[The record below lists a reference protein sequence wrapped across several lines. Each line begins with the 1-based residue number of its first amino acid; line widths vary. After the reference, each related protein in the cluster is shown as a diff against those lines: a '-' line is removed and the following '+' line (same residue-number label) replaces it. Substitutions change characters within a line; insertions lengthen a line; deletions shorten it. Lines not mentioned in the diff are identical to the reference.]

1 MDGCDGLRWEDA
13 MVRSVGEAEARD
25 EEKGR
30 GDPRHWRNGS
40 AQPRKR
46 DGTSGRLRGASGD
59 AALCPLAALLGE
71 AANGSGDALG
81 LFGAVRAG
89 FEMGAD
95 CGWDCAE
102 EEVGELS
109 VC

>member
-1 MDGCDGLRWEDA
+1 

-30 GDPRHWRNGS
+30 GDPRHWRNG
-40 AQPRKR
+40 KR
-46 DGTSGRLRGASGD
+46 AATQRETERADVWRGASGD

-89 FEMGAD
+89 FENGAD